1 MGSTRPPRLSTAR
14 PLPPTLQLRPATPP
28 PPPATLLLLHSMT
41 AMRRKR
47 RKRVSRRER
56 RSKLIILIE
65 NDHKMNMETILSL
78 FNLVDTQNAFSV
90 SLIIW
95 NVEASESFV

>member
-1 MGSTRPPRLSTAR
+1 M
-14 PLPPTLQLRPATPP
+14 
-28 PPPATLLLLHSMT
+28 
-41 AMRRKR
+41 
-47 RKRVSRRER
+47 SRRER

-95 NVEASESFV
+95 NVEASESFVKIRCKFVNKYIKRSSSVFSRRDCEYI